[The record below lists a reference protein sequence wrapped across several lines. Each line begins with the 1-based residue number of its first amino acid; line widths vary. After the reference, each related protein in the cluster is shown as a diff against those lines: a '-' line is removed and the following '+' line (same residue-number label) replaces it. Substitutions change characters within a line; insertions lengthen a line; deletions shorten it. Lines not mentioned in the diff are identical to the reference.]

1 MHPTLYLHRLVVA
14 SLPYSRGGKLNR
26 NREVR
31 MKLKRLSITNLRA
44 FDHAEFDF
52 HPEFTLLAGVNGA
65 GKTTV
70 LESLRICMSR
80 LLRKFTISQAKPRSF
95 WNDDIQV
102 GATALSVDL
111 DLSINFKSYKL
122 KINSKHEQCSITSQ
136 TGHVRDQTPFTT
148 DSEMLIP
155 KCGTEAMAVKEAR
168 LNPVDTIGVYFG
180 INRSMATYGLQGNT
194 KANGGPKSAYAYA
207 LADQGLRLADLA
219 SWMHALEQKSSEL
232 PKANHHLH
240 ALRTAVNR
248 FLPECKNMQAVV
260 VNYRPRLYFEKQGHR
275 LDSRKLSDGE
285 KSMLA
290 LVSDLAMRLCQANP
304 SLDDPVRDGAGIVL
318 VDDIELH
325 LHPQW
330 QRKIVEQLCETFPN
344 CQFVATTHSPQIIGE
359 VEHRKIRM
367 IVDGKVHTPPRS
379 FGIDS
384 SRILEELMESK
395 SRNAAIDE
403 QISKISKLIGRGKS
417 DAAKKEIRDL
427 SDKIGE
433 DDPEITRALTY
444 LEFMEDSA

>member
-1 MHPTLYLHRLVVA
+1 
-14 SLPYSRGGKLNR
+14 
-26 NREVR
+26 

-52 HPEFTLLAGVNGA
+52 HPEFTLLAGGNGV

-70 LESLRICMSR
+70 LESLRVCLSR
-80 LLRKFTISQAKPRSF
+80 LLRKFTASQTKPRSF

-122 KINSKHEQCSITSQ
+122 KINSKQEQCSITSQ
-136 TGHVRDQTPFTT
+136 ARHVRDQTPFMT

-155 KCGTEAMAVKEAR
+155 KFGTEAMAAKEAR

-180 INRSMATYGLQGNT
+180 INRSMATYELRRNI

-207 LADQGLRLADLA
+207 LADRGLRLAELA
-219 SWMHALEQKSSEL
+219 SWMHTLEQRSSEL
-232 PKANHHLH
+232 PKADQHLH
-240 ALRTAVNR
+240 VLRTAVNR
-248 FLPECKNMQAVV
+248 FLPECKNMQAAVV
-260 VNYRPRLYFEKQGHR
+260 DHRSRLYFEKQGQK

-285 KSMLA
+285 KSILA
-290 LVSDLAMRLCQANP
+290 LVSDLVMRLCQANP
-304 SLDDPVRDGAGIVL
+304 RLDDPVREGAGIVL
-318 VDDIELH
+318 IDDIELH

-330 QRKIVEQLCETFPN
+330 QRKIVEQLCKTFPN
-344 CQFVATTHSPQIIGE
+344 CQFVATTHSPQVIGE
-359 VEHRKIRM
+359 VEHCKIRM

-384 SRILEELMESK
+384 SRILEELMDSK
-395 SRNAAIDE
+395 SRNVVIDE

-417 DAAKKEIRDL
+417 DAAKKEIREL
-427 SDKIGE
+427 SDKLGE